1 MVKDKERKMQLP
13 KEEDVNVPN
22 YGGFGE
28 DEQLSPEE
36 AQSKIAMMLAV
47 SKHLETMSETTEPE
61 VKLIGALSTIGE
73 QFQIGLLNDYIKH
86 YLSLKISLHRQG
98 RKEIQE
104 VARPSAGSDE
114 KMKSSLKSM
123 LLGGRL

>member
-1 MVKDKERKMQLP
+1 MANNQEQMQLP
-13 KEEDVNVPN
+13 SDEDVNVPS

-36 AQSKIAMMLAV
+36 AQSKIAMMLAQ
-47 SKHLETMSETTEPE
+47 SKHLETMSETTDAE
-61 VKLIGALSTIGE
+61 VKLIGALSTIGKKFE
-73 QFQIGLLNDYIKH
+73 IGLINDYLTH

-104 VARPSAGSDE
+104 VARPSGGHEE
-114 KMKSSLKSM
+114 KMKSSLKQM

>member
-1 MVKDKERKMQLP
+1 
-13 KEEDVNVPN
+13 
-22 YGGFGE
+22 
-28 DEQLSPEE
+28 
-36 AQSKIAMMLAV
+36 
-47 SKHLETMSETTEPE
+47 MSETTDAE

-73 QFQIGLLNDYIKH
+73 KFEIGLINDYLKH

-104 VARPSAGSDE
+104 VARPQAGSE
-114 KMKSSLKSM
+114 QKMQSNLKQM

>member
-1 MVKDKERKMQLP
+1 MVRARIPDER
-13 KEEDVNVPN
+13 EVEA

-28 DEQLSPEE
+28 DEQLTPEE
-36 AQSKIAMMLAV
+36 AQSKIALMLAQ
-47 SKHLETMSETTEPE
+47 SKHLETMSETTDAE
-61 VKLIGALSTIGE
+61 VKLIGALSTIGRVYNISLINE
-73 QFQIGLLNDYIKH
+73 YLHH

-104 VARPSAGSDE
+104 VAKPHGSSE
-114 KMKSSLKSM
+114 ERMKSSLKSM

>member
-1 MVKDKERKMQLP
+1 MTEKQMPSEQ
-13 KEEDVNVPN
+13 DVNVPS

-36 AQSKIAMMLAV
+36 AQSRIAMMLAS
-47 SKHLETMSETTEPE
+47 SKNLETMSETTDAE
-61 VKLIGALSTIGE
+61 VKLVGALSTIGSK
-73 QFQIGLLNDYIKH
+73 FNIGLINEYLAH

-104 VARPSAGSDE
+104 VAKPSQGHEE
-114 KMKSSLKSM
+114 KMRGNLKAM
-123 LLGGRL
+123 LLGK